1 MSYYTLFL
9 TLLEVFLLIWSLFTK
24 SGRDSWGWFFNHI
37 VGGAVGQV
45 KPLLDELAPTVAQLA
60 GQLRDALNSHGGG
73 HRFHY
78 RRRFS
83 VASNTSARRL
93 KSAAPVGARRR
104 SLGEE
109 GVTRSDNSP
118 ITSAAAEAFAVAFG
132 AGLTARA

>member
-45 KPLLDELAPTVAQLA
+45 KPLLDELAPTVAQIA

-73 HRFHY
+73 IVSTIGGDFQ
-78 RRRFS
+78 S
-83 VASNTSARRL
+83 VARTALETQRGRQSSSRALPQRRPG
-93 KSAAPVGARRR
+93 S
-104 SLGEE
+104 
-109 GVTRSDNSP
+109 
-118 ITSAAAEAFAVAFG
+118 
-132 AGLTARA
+132 